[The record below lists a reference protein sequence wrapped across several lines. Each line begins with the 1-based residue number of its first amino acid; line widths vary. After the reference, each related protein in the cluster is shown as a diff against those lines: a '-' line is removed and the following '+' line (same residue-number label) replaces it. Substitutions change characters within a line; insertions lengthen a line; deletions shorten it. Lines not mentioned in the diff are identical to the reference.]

1 MLGSINHDFSV
12 QKGRINHIIFNYFF
26 SSFTINKICPLQM
39 RNYFIIDENPHSIQS
54 IKNVLED
61 YYEFNCIGISCDY
74 DDAMN
79 IILKETPDLV
89 FLNIDNIIDN
99 SFKFIQEL
107 NLFNNDFPVF
117 IAMSSSKD
125 KVYDVIKNGFFDFLL
140 NPLTE
145 LEIRKSVLKVL
156 KKIPAQSR
164 KNICLKSYKDY
175 QYLKTDEIL
184 FLKADNNTTD
194 FYMNDGTI
202 INAYKT
208 LKTFENILPTNFY
221 RIHKSYIIN
230 KNFVSRIQYGKLICT
245 IKRNSHVVPFTK
257 TYIGNIES
265 INKSLSEYSYLSVS

>member
-1 MLGSINHDFSV
+1 
-12 QKGRINHIIFNYFF
+12 
-26 SSFTINKICPLQM
+26 M

-61 YYEFNCIGISCDY
+61 YYEFNSIGISCNY

-79 IILKETPDLV
+79 TILKEAPDLV
-89 FLNIDNIIDN
+89 FFNIDNNLLN

-117 IAMSSSKD
+117 IAISSSKD
-125 KVYDVIKNGFFDFLL
+125 NVYEVIKNGFFDFLL

-202 INAYKT
+202 VNAYKT

-257 TYIGNIES
+257 TYIGNIEN

>member
-1 MLGSINHDFSV
+1 
-12 QKGRINHIIFNYFF
+12 
-26 SSFTINKICPLQM
+26 M
-39 RNYFIIDENPHSIQS
+39 RNYFIIDEDLHSIQS

-79 IILKETPDLV
+79 TILKESPDLV
-89 FLNIDNIIDN
+89 FFNIDNVIDN
-99 SFKFIQEL
+99 SFKFTQEL
-107 NLFNNDFPVF
+107 NLFNDDFPVF
-117 IAMSSSKD
+117 IAISSSKE

-145 LEIRKSVLKVL
+145 LEIRKTVLKVL

-208 LKTFENILPTNFY
+208 LKTFESILPVNFF

-230 KNFVSRIQYGKLICT
+230 KNFVSRIQYGKFICT
-245 IKRNSHVVPFTK
+245 IKRNSHIVPFTK

-265 INKSLSEYSYLSVS
+265 INNSLSGYSQLSIN